1 MNVKN
6 VEAMKRMKRRRTDY
20 EYKELFQYQRACLQA
35 CI

>member
-6 VEAMKRMKRRRTDY
+6 VEAVKRMKRRRTEN
-20 EYKELFQYQRACLQA
+20 EYKELYQYQRACLQA

>member
-6 VEAMKRMKRRRTDY
+6 VEAVKRRRTDY